1 MTAIVKSAGRL
12 GDLVRGLDR
21 VLRDKI
27 IWAPNWFK
35 GAHWLAYWDV
45 FGRPEEKPLYDRGV
59 DYWWW
64 DEAKYQALRAEGA
77 LR

>member
-1 MTAIVKSAGRL
+1 MEVRVKA
-12 GDLVRGLDR
+12 LDR

-27 IWAPNWFK
+27 LWVPNWHK
-35 GAHWLAYWDV
+35 GAHWIAYWDV
-45 FGRPEEKPLYDRGV
+45 FGKPAAKPLYDRGV

-64 DEAKYQALRAEGA
+64 DQGKYETLQAAGA